1 MFERSPAELKD
12 VIAAERIGH
21 PFLVWRDTDGHQ
33 RILALGPATWRVTIG
48 RDPEADVSL
57 DGDAEVSR
65 AHALIERVGQE
76 WTFVDDGL
84 SRNGSFINQTR
95 ALGRRRLVDHDRI
108 SCGNSE
114 IVFRE
119 PVVKTGDSTVS
130 SRDLAPVL
138 PLSPM
143 QRKVLIALC
152 RPVQAS
158 DTRDARDQPPDLR
171 GGAPHRRRG
180 QGAPTGAVRA
190 LRPRGAA
197 PEREARPAGGHGA
210 RCPGCSRPGSSEG
223 RPGACGA
230 ARLVRSIEPIASPQ
244 AIGSLKPGMIGVAAN
259 AYVILPASRSSGA
272 TAPATRVS
280 ADRRG

>member
-1 MFERSPAELKD
+1 MSETNRVRDTPTVPVSARARAYERSPVELKD

-21 PFLVWRDTDGHQ
+21 PFLVWRDSDGRQ
-33 RILALGPATWRVTIG
+33 QILALGPATWRVTIG

-57 DGDAEVSR
+57 AGDAEVSR

-114 IVFRE
+114 ILFRE
-119 PVVKTGDSTVS
+119 PIVKTGDSTVS
-130 SRDLAPVL
+130 SRDLVPIL

-143 QRKVLIALC
+143 QRKVLLALC

-158 DTRDARDQPPDLR
+158 DTATAATNRQIAEEVYLTVDAVKAHLR
-171 GGAPHRRRG
+171 VLFERYGLGALPQNEKR
-180 QGAPTGAVRA
+180 
-190 LRPRGAA
+190 
-197 PEREARPAGGHGA
+197 
-210 RCPGCSRPGSSEG
+210 
-223 RPGACGA
+223 
-230 ARLVRSIEPIASPQ
+230 ARLVATVLLS
-244 AIGSLKPGMIGVAAN
+244 GV
-259 AYVILPASRSSGA
+259 L
-272 TAPATRVS
+272 TAKEF
-280 ADRRG
+280 

>member
-1 MFERSPAELKD
+1 MSETDRARNAPSAPSSARARTFERSPAELKD

-33 RILALGPATWRVTIG
+33 QILALGPATWRVTIG
-48 RDPEADVSL
+48 RDPGADVSL
-57 DGDAEVSR
+57 AGDAEVSR

-119 PVVKTGDSTVS
+119 PIVKTGDSTVS

-158 DTRDARDQPPDLR
+158 DMATPATNKQISQEVYLTVDAVKAHLRVLFERYGLGDLPQNEKR
-171 GGAPHRRRG
+171 
-180 QGAPTGAVRA
+180 
-190 LRPRGAA
+190 
-197 PEREARPAGGHGA
+197 
-210 RCPGCSRPGSSEG
+210 
-223 RPGACGA
+223 
-230 ARLVRSIEPIASPQ
+230 ARLVVTVLLS
-244 AIGSLKPGMIGVAAN
+244 GV
-259 AYVILPASRSSGA
+259 L
-272 TAPATRVS
+272 TAKEF
-280 ADRRG
+280 